1 MMLQVAE
8 PETEAQAAETEAQAA
23 ETEAAFETE
32 AQAAETEAAPEA
44 ELKAAETETEAESEN
59 RTEVSVTQAGGGKLG
74 VSVAEVSD
82 EYSIIYRIPKGVYV
96 VGVVDGA
103 GADQAGIREDD
114 VITSV
119 GGKETPTVVKLKE
132 VLSSTSAGDEVEVT
146 YVRPDE
152 DGDYSEDNAVT
163 VTVTLQ

>member
-1 MMLQVAE
+1 MSVA
-8 PETEAQAAETEAQAA
+8 
-23 ETEAAFETE
+23 
-32 AQAAETEAAPEA
+32 
-44 ELKAAETETEAESEN
+44 
-59 RTEVSVTQAGGGKLG
+59 QAGGGKLG

-103 GADQAGIREDD
+103 GADQAGLREDD

-119 GGKETPTVVKLKE
+119 DGKETPTVVKLKE